1 MSALPVEDDDWS
13 SSPPAAA
20 ELPAGWDDMD
30 GFLADPHRVGEHL
43 RGGVLWGVD
52 DVVTASLCRGR
63 AAAAVTLRFQPPV
76 EAAAVDY
83 PAERVRVVAFL
94 GMTSTGEVR
103 RDVLAYPQGPRRPW
117 RHRNQDD
124 QGALCLQHAGDD
136 PALLWQWQHG
146 LARLLTRVRVHL
158 VCEEFYRRNG
168 RWPGPE
174 LAHGDDAIPQL
185 GVVTDPVLRK
195 AMRRWGDR

>member
-1 MSALPVEDDDWS
+1 MASLQT
-13 SSPPAAA
+13 
-20 ELPAGWDDMD
+20 
-30 GFLADPHRVGEHL
+30 PHRVGEHL

-103 RDVLAYPQGPRRPW
+103 RDVLTYPQGPRRPYGSTAT
-117 RHRNQDD
+117 RT
-124 QGALCLQHAGDD
+124 
-136 PALLWQWQHG
+136 
-146 LARLLTRVRVHL
+146 TRVPCACNTPAMTLR
-158 VCEEFYRRNG
+158 CCG
-168 RWPGPE
+168 SGSTGWPGS
-174 LAHGDDAIPQL
+174 
-185 GVVTDPVLRK
+185 
-195 AMRRWGDR
+195 